1 MRIPRIYLPLELK
14 TNESIEL
21 SSEAFQ
27 HVVKVLRMKQN
38 SKLILFDGKGNECS
52 ASLEL
57 VNKKNAF
64 VKINNIT
71 HSQTESSL
79 SIHLGLGISKGERMD
94 YAIQKAVELGV
105 NNITPL
111 FTEYCVVNLD
121 EKRIKKRLNHWNGV
135 IISACE
141 QSGRNVLPILNIPT
155 SLTKWCDDID
165 MACLILDPLAKETLK
180 DINLKDNSISL
191 VVGPE
196 GGLSSSEIIELNNK
210 TNFHA
215 VKFGP
220 RILRTETA
228 AVSAITAIQLLWGDL
243 LK

>member
-1 MRIPRIYLPLELK
+1 MNIQLC
-14 TNESIEL
+14 
-21 SSEAFQ
+21 
-27 HVVKVLRMKQN
+27 LRL
-38 SKLILFDGKGNECS
+38 LI
-52 ASLEL
+52 
-57 VNKKNAF
+57 KKNAF
-64 VKINNIT
+64 VKINDIIN
-71 HSQTESSL
+71 SKTESSL

-105 NNITPL
+105 NKITPL

-121 EKRIKKRLNHWNGV
+121 EKRIKKRLNHWNGI

-155 SLTKWCDDID
+155 SLTNWNNAID
-165 MACLILDPLAKETLK
+165 ETCLILDPLAKSTLK
-180 DINLKDNSISL
+180 DINLNNNAISL
-191 VVGPE
+191 VIGPE
-196 GGLSSSEIIELNNK
+196 GGLSSSEILDLNKK
-210 TNFHA
+210 TNFHP

-228 AVSAITAIQLLWGDL
+228 AISSITAIQVLWGDL